1 MTPLI
6 PFDKLPAIV
15 AQEEVKMRN
24 TFIVDKVKLLEVL
37 APAYDYR
44 PSLDKICRASG
55 LTGSRSSE
63 NWSEAAVM
71 AIAQAHGIDVSA
83 FATPRLYR
91 TVGRPKLKRNRTC
104 PKIVPVPEEIR
115 AVVTKAAG
123 ATGMAPADWIL
134 TVLKACAMF
143 TVAPDVAEQ
152 EA

>member
-6 PFDKLPAIV
+6 PFDKLPAKL
-15 AQEEVKMRN
+15 EGTEVKMRT
-24 TFIVDKVKLLEVL
+24 TFIVDKAKLLEVL
-37 APAYDYR
+37 ASAYDYR

-91 TVGRPKLKRNRTC
+91 TVGRPKLKRNRAC
-104 PKIVPVPEEIR
+104 PKTVPVPEEIR
-115 AVVTKAAG
+115 AVVTKASE
-123 ATGMAPADWIL
+123 ATGMAPADWVL
-134 TVLKACAMF
+134 TVLRACAMF
-143 TVAPDVAEQ
+143 TVAPDVAQ
-152 EA
+152 DV